1 MKSYSRTL
9 IPLLFYEENEEITVR
24 NINTLK
30 RFWNSTHLEKLIEYL
45 HDGSLERFFFALR
58 KDSLTHLIAELKS
71 NGIPELDILNRIG
84 SQLGFDPITTEKI
97 EKEKFIKDNVSLKEI
112 LCQKGDVKLLPGE
125 WRAENLDVSISEPLA
140 ITGSGKEKTLLY
152 IDKLN
157 ICAQDKLI
165 FEGLTFKLL
174 KATAEI
180 KVKSG
185 EVLFKD
191 VDFSGIKLIIE
202 GGKVI
207 TEDCVFEN
215 LPDSAIEIEKEG
227 HYESRGKIEFIN
239 IPPESQIRVL
249 GFDIRWEK
257 DISLQCDKR
266 EEIYS
271 KILKQTRNLKKILE
285 KTSDN
290 KSIFISLPQGTYDLD
305 KQTFK
310 NKKVTLKGEGE
321 VLITGLFTI
330 ESSEIV
336 LENIKFETISV
347 EKSRVLITKCA
358 GKHIYGKNSQIT
370 IENSEIHEN
379 KSYGIMVKDNSTLK
393 IDRSKIYENGR
404 WSPQICVSNSTV
416 EINSSQIYNS
426 KGGQGIKIHDS
437 QITILGSKIYKNGD
451 GISQVDI
458 YGQSVVKIKDTE
470 IFKCLFY
477 GLFSAHGIYID
488 SATSVVELENVKTWS
503 NVLGLRCKEK
513 GTKVI
518 IKNCTFEDGTSGV

>member
-1 MKSYSRTL
+1 M
-9 IPLLFYEENEEITVR
+9 
-24 NINTLK
+24 
-30 RFWNSTHLEKLIEYL
+30 
-45 HDGSLERFFFALR
+45 
-58 KDSLTHLIAELKS
+58 
-71 NGIPELDILNRIG
+71 
-84 SQLGFDPITTEKI
+84 EKI
-97 EKEKFIKDNVSLKEI
+97 KKEKKFIKDNVSLKEI
-112 LCQKGDVKLLPGE
+112 LSQKGDVKLLPGE
-125 WRAENLDVSISEPLA
+125 WRAENLDVSISKPLA

-152 IDKLN
+152 IDKLT
-157 ICAQDKLI
+157 ICVQDKLI

-174 KATAEI
+174 KDTGEI

-191 VDFSGIKLIIE
+191 VDFSGIKLSIE

-215 LPDSAIEIEKEG
+215 LPNSAIEIEKEG
-227 HYESRGKIEFIN
+227 RYESKGKIEFIN

-249 GFDIRWEK
+249 GLDIRWEK

-285 KTSDN
+285 KISDN
-290 KSIFISLPQGTYDLD
+290 KSIFISLPQGTYDLEE
-305 KQTFK
+305 QTFK

-336 LENIKFETISV
+336 LENIKFETISA

-358 GKHIYGKNSQIT
+358 GKHIHGKNSQIT

-379 KSYGIMVKDNSTLK
+379 ESYGIKVEDNSTLK

-404 WSPQICVSNSTV
+404 WSPQIYVSNSTV

-426 KGGQGIKIHDS
+426 KGWQGIEIHDS

-458 YGQSVVKIKDTE
+458 YGQSVVKIKDTK

-503 NVLGLRCKEK
+503 NVIGLRCKEK